1 MLHRVAPPR
10 SHLMTFFTCDEYQS
24 WFRHFCATTQPR
36 QPRDACG
43 TKGTLPTSSRFD
55 ASLRAVRISTLIM
68 SSMMRLITP
77 TPNSKKQSKYATS
90 NVCNVQAQL
99 QQHNSKRKSSNLHTA
114 CRSRSLASRP
124 SPCPPASL
132 GHLHLQHRDD
142 HVQQHAL
149 PPPKRLFLLCHRES
163 RPLRLC
169 FY

>member
-1 MLHRVAPPR
+1 MTSSPATSTSRGFGTFAPQLNRGSQETHAERRAHFRRVQGLTPR
-10 SHLMTFFTCDEYQS
+10 SGRAHQHAHYEQ
-24 WFRHFCATTQPR
+24 H
-36 QPRDACG
+36 DA
-43 TKGTLPTSSRFD
+43 PDHPD
-55 ASLRAVRISTLIM
+55 AY
-68 SSMMRLITP
+68 P

-90 NVCNVQAQL
+90 NVCHVQAQL
-99 QQHNSKRKSSNLHTA
+99 QQHNSKSKSSTLHTA